1 MNSPAEIAKNY
12 LATGTAKTKLPLAK
26 MFVLSIFAGM
36 FIAIAGVGATTAA
49 VSIASPSV
57 AKLVGACIFPAG
69 LALSLIAGSELF
81 TGNCLIIMP
90 VLSKKAT
97 VGAMLKN
104 WLVVYAGNFVG
115 ALIVSSL
122 VVYSHTFNLFDGN
135 LAASAVATADAKCA
149 LSFSDAFLRGIMCNL
164 LVCLGVWM
172 AFAATDVAGKIIGL
186 YFPVMIFVL
195 CGFEHSVANMYY
207 ISSGLMA
214 SDLYQIA
221 AANLSIGNFIGNL
234 IPVTLG
240 NIVGGFIVGIGYWY
254 AYIKHN

>member
-1 MNSPAEIAKNY
+1 
-12 LATGTAKTKLPLAK
+12 
-26 MFVLSIFAGM
+26 
-36 FIAIAGVGATTAA
+36 
-49 VSIASPSV
+49 
-57 AKLVGACIFPAG
+57 
-69 LALSLIAGSELF
+69 
-81 TGNCLIIMP
+81 
-90 VLSKKAT
+90 
-97 VGAMLKN
+97 
-104 WLVVYAGNFVG
+104 
-115 ALIVSSL
+115 
-122 VVYSHTFNLFDGN
+122 
-135 LAASAVATADAKCA
+135 
-149 LSFSDAFLRGIMCNL
+149 
-164 LVCLGVWM
+164 M